1 MMKIHYITNYT
12 NRAKAEAVWDYVA
25 QNLKSDD
32 LALKQKF
39 SALPDCLQELYR
51 PLFDSFMRPAVAR
64 VGAEELQKGIVS
76 MALEDKNKGE

>member
-12 NRAKAEAVWDYVA
+12 NRAKAEAVWNCIE
-25 QNLKSDD
+25 QNLKIDD

-39 SALPDCLQELYR
+39 SALPDYLQGLYR
-51 PLFDSFMRPAVAR
+51 PLFDSFMHPAAAR

-76 MALEDKNKGE
+76 MALEDKANGE